1 MSDVRPDESP
11 ASRPDKHSSRA
22 DGPGAADVERIDI
35 AADDGV
41 RLALHRTGPRNGTP
55 VVLIP
60 GTFSNHTFWLGT
72 RGTGF
77 ARDLAQ
83 HGYEAWVLD
92 PRGHGLSERP
102 GRSDVWRFDDW
113 ARRDAPAAIAAA
125 LASRVGFVIGHSAG
139 GAAALVAISTR
150 PDLRERMRGLAALGT
165 PFPWLQPFS
174 RIGAHTL
181 RTISKVLGRFPAR
194 ALRLGPEDELAG
206 VMIQWMDWNL
216 ARHWRGDDGTDYS
229 RAIAALEVP
238 LLVMAAAADRWAP
251 PPACRA
257 LLDSVASTDRTWQ
270 LLARQTGFSRDFGHV
285 DMLVGRA
292 ARAEVWPLIRKWLDA
307 RR

>member
-1 MSDVRPDESP
+1 RARPGRRGSLRHDARDRIRRASRAPHLRATRLVSDVRPEESP
-11 ASRPDKHSSRA
+11 ASRPDKHPSRA
-22 DGPGAADVERIDI
+22 DGPGAAARERIAI
-35 AADDGV
+35 AADDGG
-41 RLALHRTGPRNGTP
+41 RLALHRTGPRNGAP

-60 GTFSNHTFWLGT
+60 GTFSSHPLWLGT
-72 RGTGF
+72 RGAGF

-92 PRGHGLSERP
+92 PRGQGLSERP

-125 LASRVGFVIGHSAG
+125 LASRAGFVIGHSAG

-181 RTISKVLGRFPAR
+181 RTISKVLG
-194 ALRLGPEDELAG
+194 
-206 VMIQWMDWNL
+206 
-216 ARHWRGDDGTDYS
+216 
-229 RAIAALEVP
+229 
-238 LLVMAAAADRWAP
+238 
-251 PPACRA
+251 
-257 LLDSVASTDRTWQ
+257 
-270 LLARQTGFSRDFGHV
+270 
-285 DMLVGRA
+285 
-292 ARAEVWPLIRKWLDA
+292 
-307 RR
+307 

>member
-1 MSDVRPDESP
+1 
-11 ASRPDKHSSRA
+11 
-22 DGPGAADVERIDI
+22 
-35 AADDGV
+35 
-41 RLALHRTGPRNGTP
+41 
-55 VVLIP
+55 
-60 GTFSNHTFWLGT
+60 
-72 RGTGF
+72 
-77 ARDLAQ
+77 
-83 HGYEAWVLD
+83 GYEAWVLD

-102 GRSDVWRFDDW
+102 GMSDVCRFDDW
-113 ARRDAPAAIAAA
+113 ARRDAPAAIGAA
-125 LASRVGFVIGHSAG
+125 LASRAGFVIGHSAG

-181 RTISKVLGRFPAR
+181 RTTSKVLGRFPAR
-194 ALRLGPEDELAG
+194 ALRLGPEAALAG
-206 VMIQWMDWNL
+206 VMIQCMDWNL